1 MLIGGVSSL
10 SFTSFIV
17 SETTRE
23 FNVDFLHTQTH
34 LCTLTVA
41 TPLRQQNTTLDLLYG
56 EKNSE
61 IQFVYRICKQQAIA
75 TSTGI
80 NTRRLE
86 ATDEDGDRWR

>member
-1 MLIGGVSSL
+1 L

-61 IQFVYRICKQQAIA
+61 IQFVYRICRPKQQAIA

-80 NTRRLE
+80 NTRRVE